1 MAEAADQITAL
12 REASAVRPR
21 GLWIDAWR
29 RLKRNKMAIA
39 GAIYILIMALI
50 AIFADVLAPHN
61 PNAIDPTAAPNTPP
75 FWVAGHN
82 PQYLLGT
89 DSLARDELSRLIYGA
104 RVSLIVGFVPV
115 FIVTAIGVT
124 VGMTS
129 GWLGG
134 RADNI
139 IMRIVDVVYAFPA
152 LLFYIVV
159 QSAFRDSK
167 IGDIFGGLL
176 LLFIAFAI
184 TDWVSMARLVRG
196 EVLRLKNR
204 EFVEAAKALGV
215 PTRRILIRHILPNSL
230 APIIVSIA
238 FGVPSYI
245 LAESSL
251 SYLGLG
257 VKPQTPTW
265 GSMVYDSFPQ
275 VTYAP
280 EFVLMPSILIALI
293 MLAFTFLGDGLRDA
307 LDPYMGK

>member
-1 MAEAADQITAL
+1 
-12 REASAVRPR
+12 
-21 GLWIDAWR
+21 
-29 RLKRNKMAIA
+29 MAIA
-39 GAIYILIMALI
+39 GAVYIIIMALI

-61 PNAIDPTAAPNTPP
+61 PNAIDPNAVPNTPP
-75 FWVAGHN
+75 FWVSGHN
-82 PQYLLGT
+82 PQYILGT

-115 FIVTAIGVT
+115 FIVAAIGIT

-280 EFVLMPSILIALI
+280 EFVLMPAILIALI